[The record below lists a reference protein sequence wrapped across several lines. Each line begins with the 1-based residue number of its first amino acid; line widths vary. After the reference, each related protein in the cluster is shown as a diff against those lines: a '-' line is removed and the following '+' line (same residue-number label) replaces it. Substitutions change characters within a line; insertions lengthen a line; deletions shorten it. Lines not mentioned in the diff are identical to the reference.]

1 MKFRIMM
8 LATAITLLAPP
19 AFALDEPVPSRNDTR
34 VRSVNYNEWDVVRV
48 VGTIRTSVQVVFA
61 QGEEIVDVAAGD
73 TVAWETAPRANILFL
88 KAREPHPPTNLQVVT
103 TRGDGTTR
111 SYNFELITRE
121 GDILN
126 NQKDVYFA
134 IRFKYPTDE
143 ANARRDRQTQDRASA
158 QKAAANRTLTNAAL
172 NAGPRNWEYTFA
184 GPQSLRPSEVYDNG
198 TTTVISFG
206 NSSRMPSVY
215 LADENGRERLANT
228 TISNNKII
236 VQAVSQQITLRRGG
250 SVAGIF
256 NEGFGG
262 PGHFSETGTVSHH
275 VQREVIGGE

>member
-1 MKFRIMM
+1 MKIHTLLFVTA
-8 LATAITLLAPP
+8 LTAITLP
-19 AFALDEPVPSRNDTR
+19 AFALDEPRPSRDDTR

-48 VGTIRTSVQVVFA
+48 IGTIRTSVQVVFA

-73 TVAWETAPRANILFL
+73 TVAWETAPRGNILFL

-103 TRGDGTTR
+103 VRGDGTTR

-134 IRFKYPTDE
+134 IRFRYPTDE
-143 ANARRDRQTQDRASA
+143 ANARREQRAEQRASA
-158 QKAAANRTLTNAAL
+158 QEAAANRQLANAAL
-172 NAGPRNWEYTFA
+172 NAGPRNWKYTFA
-184 GPQSLRPSEVYDNG
+184 GPRSLRPNEVYDNG
-198 TTTVISFG
+198 TSTVISFG
-206 NSSRMPSVY
+206 NASRMPSVY

-228 TISNNKII
+228 TITGNRII
-236 VQAVSQQITLRRGG
+236 VQGVAQQITLRRAGA
-250 SVAGIF
+250 VAGIF

-275 VQREVIGGE
+275 VRREVIGE

>member
-1 MKFRIMM
+1 MKFRAML

-19 AFALDEPVPSRNDTR
+19 LYALEEPAPSPDDTR

-48 VGTIRTSVQVVFA
+48 IGTIRTSVQVVFA

-73 TVAWETAPRANILFL
+73 TVAWETRPRGNILFL

-103 TRGDGTTR
+103 VRADGTSR

-126 NQKDVYFA
+126 NQEDVYFA
-134 IRFKYPTDE
+134 VRFRYPTDE
-143 ANARRDRQTQDRASA
+143 ANARRDQRAADRAAA
-158 QKAAANRTLTNAAL
+158 QDAAANRRLTNAAL
-172 NAGPRNWEYTFA
+172 SAGPRNWEYTFA
-184 GPQSLRPSEVYDNG
+184 GPRSLRPTEVYDNG
-198 TTTVISFG
+198 TTTVITFG

-228 TISNNKII
+228 TISNNRII
-236 VQAVSQQITLRRGG
+236 VQGVAQQITLRSSGA
-250 SVAGIF
+250 VAGIF

-262 PGHFSETGTVSHH
+262 PGHFSETGTVSHG
-275 VQREVIGGE
+275 VRREVIGGN